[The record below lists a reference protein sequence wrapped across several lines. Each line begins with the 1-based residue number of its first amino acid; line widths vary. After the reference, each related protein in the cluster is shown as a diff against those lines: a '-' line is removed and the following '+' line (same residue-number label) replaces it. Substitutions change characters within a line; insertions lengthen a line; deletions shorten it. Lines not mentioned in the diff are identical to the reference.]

1 MYWHASVLDGFGA
14 SLHFKKPP
22 FCSFQQYRVHLS
34 LLDWIMAPS
43 CSGVSWKHGGSK
55 LGRVFF
61 ALINFKYLWG
71 SKKTWH
77 VEKHCV
83 WTFLDTSKWR
93 LCCSENDDDQPW
105 DFGYFLTKD
114 VPLFGPMAFRR
125 VAVRSIEGTKEC
137 DMRQDGSAQHN
148 IEIEALKPVLWP
160 TMTDAKS
167 SYLSKQDT
175 DRFFINLQE

>member
-1 MYWHASVLDGFGA
+1 MYWHAWFWMVLGHP
-14 SLHFKKPP
+14 SISRNLHFAH
-22 FCSFQQYRVHLS
+22 FNNIGFTSVCL
-34 LLDWIMAPS
+34 I
-43 CSGVSWKHGGSK
+43 GSWRQAVVVYLGNMGSK

-125 VAVRSIEGTKEC
+125 VAVRSIEIAPRSATC
-137 DMRQDGSAQHN
+137 DRTVLLSTTSR
-148 IEIEALKPVLWP
+148 LKPWNRCC
-160 TMTDAKS
+160 DQQFRCK
-167 SYLSKQDT
+167 
-175 DRFFINLQE
+175 E